1 MCSDRSAHSSN
12 FRFTELWLCC
22 LPCFSCRRLASH
34 LWKIFARSMAVKDFR
49 SVCSSQDSRFGTT
62 WFPSSFARNTIASS
76 SAPNANFNCL
86 TAFSVSMPA
95 RLTLS
100 VAWARPFR
108 SWVTWWDNGFAEHG
122 NGFCLGLS
130 VSVLIGRD
138 REYRINYLWAI
149 KRLISCKNMPYLI
162 AVKQRKV
169 LQEEDAGSTAL
180 IKLIGQKGSI
190 RLTKPKDDYPS
201 VCSIWLKYIG
211 WLFRLL
217 YAVWPCVP

>member
-49 SVCSSQDSRFGTT
+49 SACSSQDSRFGTT

-76 SAPNANFNCL
+76 SAPSANFSWL
-86 TAFSVSMPA
+86 TAFSVPMSA
-95 RLTLS
+95 RPTLS
-100 VAWARPFR
+100 IAFARPFR

-138 REYRINYLWAI
+138 REYRINYLWAV
-149 KRLISCKNMPYLI
+149 KRLISCNDMPYLV
-162 AVKQRKV
+162 AKAEKGAPRRSCRCYSTYHAHWSRGALYVWQNRNRLPKCTFHLAKV
-169 LQEEDAGSTAL
+169 PRMD
-180 IKLIGQKGSI
+180 I
-190 RLTKPKDDYPS
+190 
-201 VCSIWLKYIG
+201 
-211 WLFRLL
+211 
-217 YAVWPCVP
+217 

>member
-122 NGFCLGLS
+122 NGFCLGLP

-138 REYRINYLWAI
+138 REYRINYLWAV

-169 LQEEDAGSTAL
+169 FQGEDAGSTAL
-180 IKLIGQKGSI
+180 IKLIGAEGLYTSDK
-190 RLTKPKDDYPS
+190 TETDYPS
-201 VCSIWLKYIG
+201 VCSI
-211 WLFRLL
+211 
-217 YAVWPCVP
+217 

>member
-34 LWKIFARSMAVKDFR
+34 LWKIFARSMAVKDFG
-49 SVCSSQDSRFGTT
+49 SACSSLDSRFGTT
-62 WFPSSFARNTIASS
+62 CFPSSFARSTRASS
-76 SAPNANFNCL
+76 SALNANFSWL
-86 TAFSVSMPA
+86 TAFLVSVPA

-100 VAWARPFR
+100 VALARPFR
-108 SWVTWWDNGFAEHG
+108 NWVTWWDNGFAEHG

-149 KRLISCKNMPYLI
+149 KRLMSCKNMPYRI

-169 LQEEDAGSTAL
+169 LQEEDEKQMQVLQHLSNSLDRRAL
-180 IKLIGQKGSI
+180 
-190 RLTKPKDDYPS
+190 
-201 VCSIWLKYIG
+201 
-211 WLFRLL
+211 
-217 YAVWPCVP
+217 